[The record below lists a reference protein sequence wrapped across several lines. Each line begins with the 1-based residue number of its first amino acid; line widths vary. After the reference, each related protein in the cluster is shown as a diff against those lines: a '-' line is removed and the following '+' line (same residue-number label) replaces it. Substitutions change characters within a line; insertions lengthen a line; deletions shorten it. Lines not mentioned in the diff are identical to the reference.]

1 MLLENKRGK
10 TEIEKFLFLNVSFL
24 VFLAA
29 NFQILLGA
37 CALVGGLKHVFAK
50 ETASFVQIWDP
61 NISQQ
66 NNGLI

>member
-1 MLLENKRGK
+1 M
-10 TEIEKFLFLNVSFL
+10 S

-29 NFQILLGA
+29 NLQILLEA
-37 CALVGGLKHVFAK
+37 CALEGGLKHVFAK